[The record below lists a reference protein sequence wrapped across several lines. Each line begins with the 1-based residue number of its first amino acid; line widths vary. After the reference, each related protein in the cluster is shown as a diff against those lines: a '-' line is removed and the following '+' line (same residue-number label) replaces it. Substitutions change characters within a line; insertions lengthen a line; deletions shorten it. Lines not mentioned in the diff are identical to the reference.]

1 MPGIEAMMCA
11 TGIPWM
17 RKTGTPEF
25 WLQCFTGL
33 RRSQRKR
40 AARFLVTGCEHWQGA
55 CCPSGDQTMT
65 RHQKTFAME
74 TQHAPISAEERVV
87 IYEARQILLRHLN
100 QNPVLSSWQAVLDY
114 CALTIRGE
122 VERFHVLYLD
132 KKNRLISDECL
143 ATGTVDHV
151 PVYPREVLKRGLEL
165 NATALILVHNHPS
178 GDPEPSRADITMTKE
193 IRKGCQ
199 VLGLTLHD
207 HIIVGIGRE
216 VSLRARGEI

>member
-1 MPGIEAMMCA
+1 
-11 TGIPWM
+11 
-17 RKTGTPEF
+17 
-25 WLQCFTGL
+25 
-33 RRSQRKR
+33 
-40 AARFLVTGCEHWQGA
+40 
-55 CCPSGDQTMT
+55 MT
-65 RHQKTFAME
+65 RHQKTFDPE
-74 TQHAPISAEERVV
+74 LQSVLLSAEEQGV

-100 QNPVLSSWQAVLDY
+100 RNPVLSSWQAVLDY

-178 GDPEPSRADITMTKE
+178 GDPEPSRADIKMTKE
-193 IRKGCQ
+193 IQMGCK
-199 VLGLTLHD
+199 VLGLMLHD
-207 HIIVGIGRE
+207 HIIVGIGQE
-216 VSLRARGEI
+216 DSLRTCGLL

>member
-1 MPGIEAMMCA
+1 
-11 TGIPWM
+11 
-17 RKTGTPEF
+17 
-25 WLQCFTGL
+25 
-33 RRSQRKR
+33 
-40 AARFLVTGCEHWQGA
+40 
-55 CCPSGDQTMT
+55 MT
-65 RHQKTFAME
+65 RHQKTFALE
-74 TQHAPISAEERVV
+74 PQHAPISAEEQVV

-151 PVYPREVLKRGLEL
+151 PVYPREVLKHGLEL

-193 IRKGCQ
+193 INKGCK
-199 VLGLTLHD
+199 VLGLMLHD
-207 HIIVGIGRE
+207 HIIVGVGRE

>member
-1 MPGIEAMMCA
+1 
-11 TGIPWM
+11 
-17 RKTGTPEF
+17 
-25 WLQCFTGL
+25 
-33 RRSQRKR
+33 
-40 AARFLVTGCEHWQGA
+40 
-55 CCPSGDQTMT
+55 MT
-65 RHQKTFAME
+65 RHQKTFGPE
-74 TQHAPISAEERVV
+74 PQSVPLSAAEQGV

-100 QNPVLSSWQAVLDY
+100 RNPVLSSWQAVLDY

-178 GDPEPSRADITMTKE
+178 GDPEPSRADIKMTKE
-193 IRKGCQ
+193 IQTGCK

-207 HIIVGIGRE
+207 HIIVGIGQE
-216 VSLRARGEI
+216 VSLRTRGLL